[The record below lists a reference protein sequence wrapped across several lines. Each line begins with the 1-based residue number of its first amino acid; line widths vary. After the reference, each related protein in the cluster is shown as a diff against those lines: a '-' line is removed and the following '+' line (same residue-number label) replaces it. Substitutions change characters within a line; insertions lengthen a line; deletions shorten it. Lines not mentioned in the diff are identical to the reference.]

1 MAVISL
7 TSGILR
13 SNSSILFVTE
23 SVTSRR
29 APVGILTFI
38 MNSPWSILGIN
49 SLLAVRRKRKLTAKT
64 ARTTIVIRDL

>member
-13 SNSSILFVTE
+13 SNSSIFLVTE
-23 SVTSRR
+23 SVTCSR
-29 APVGILTFI
+29 APVGMLTFI
-38 MNSPWSILGIN
+38 INSPWSILGMN
-49 SLLAVRRKRKLTAKT
+49 SLRVVERKRKLIANK